1 MDLQVPLFA
10 VDSYIGLLDIH
21 ASETFVM
28 VLDSLKEVCLACVAR
43 LRTAVACRVLNSL
56 ADVAPVPRSLRH
68 SFIPGAHVLLSGC
81 GQEQRAEGTVRAPVS
96 SLQHCTAHARTHR
109 RPILQQLKGRHL
121 HHSFPFNHCFRDM
134 HMDAALVGRLRS
146 WTLQFVYLRPV
157 VSVLSVGLQVRCS
170 VWWPGSQ
177 WQVHTLTTRH
187 M

>member
-1 MDLQVPLFA
+1 MGCLRVHANYFAELCNRSFA
-10 VDSYIGLLDIH
+10 V
-21 ASETFVM
+21 
-28 VLDSLKEVCLACVAR
+28 LKE
-43 LRTAVACRVLNSL
+43 
-56 ADVAPVPRSLRH
+56 
-68 SFIPGAHVLLSGC
+68 
-81 GQEQRAEGTVRAPVS
+81 
-96 SLQHCTAHARTHR
+96 TAHARTHR

>member
-1 MDLQVPLFA
+1 MFSYLDVDKNNVPK
-10 VDSYIGLLDIH
+10 
-21 ASETFVM
+21 
-28 VLDSLKEVCLACVAR
+28 VLYAR
-43 LRTAVACRVLNSL
+43 PCRRCSIAQL
-56 ADVAPVPRSLRH
+56 
-68 SFIPGAHVLLSGC
+68 
-81 GQEQRAEGTVRAPVS
+81 T
-96 SLQHCTAHARTHR
+96 RTHR

-170 VWWPGSQ
+170 IWWPGSQ

>member
-1 MDLQVPLFA
+1 MEEALLQGRITSASTIQRGLHATGVRRRVREEVEVGNRQAAETVQGA
-10 VDSYIGLLDIH
+10 VRGAD
-21 ASETFVM
+21 
-28 VLDSLKEVCLACVAR
+28 AR
-43 LRTAVACRVLNSL
+43 LITGL
-56 ADVAPVPRSLRH
+56 
-68 SFIPGAHVLLSGC
+68 
-81 GQEQRAEGTVRAPVS
+81 
-96 SLQHCTAHARTHR
+96 
-109 RPILQQLKGRHL
+109 
-121 HHSFPFNHCFRDM
+121 